1 MKIVK
6 LSQQNDREAWLQFRR
21 GKISGTKAKEVKPL
35 SRGADR
41 TPQGFWKLLAEK
53 VSVEPDGEPVMDR
66 GLRLENEGLAK
77 TAEKYGL
84 KLDLD
89 PGMWV
94 LDEDEDIALSPDAAE
109 ADTDKP
115 TYAAE
120 NKSLDS
126 DNHLKY
132 VIRDLRAKKKAALE
146 SDDPEYEPYF
156 ALDQIP
162 SDNQEQVIQYFV
174 VNEHLQK
181 LYFTL
186 YDDRI
191 ALDGYDH
198 HVIVVERK
206 DIEREIEN
214 QKRLQLETLKE
225 INQLIA
231 ELAGE

>member
-1 MKIVK
+1 MK

-35 SRGADR
+35 SRGTDR

-66 GLRLENEGLAK
+66 GLRLENEGLAR
-77 TAEKYGL
+77 TAIRYGL
-84 KLDLD
+84 VLDLD

-94 LDEDEDIALSPDAAE
+94 SGDDEDIAISPDAAE

-120 NKSLDS
+120 NKALSS
-126 DNHLKY
+126 DNHLKC
-132 VIRDLRAKKKAALE
+132 IIHDMQAKKRAALDE
-146 SDDPEYEPYF
+146 DDPEYQEYW
-156 ALDQIP
+156 AINQVP
-162 SDNQEQVIQYFV
+162 SDHREQVVQYFV

-181 LYFTL
+181 LYFTM

-206 DIEREIEN
+206 DIEQEIKN
-214 QKRLQLETLKE
+214 QKSLQIETLKE
-225 INQLIA
+225 VNQLIA
-231 ELAGE
+231 ELVKE